1 MRKSLIALLLS
12 LLSVFSL
19 SGQESGGNLKH
30 SSEPLRYTVET
41 VPQTEILSWS
51 YVTDLSG
58 VVSPAQK
65 DSLNS
70 LCRFAK
76 DSLQAEIAVVVLPAI
91 DYGKYATLHEFGVGL
106 YNRWGIGGKKSQK
119 GLLIALTT
127 APGEREVSFITGYGM
142 EGALPDALC
151 KRIQSRDMIPYMKN
165 GEYGSGLIA
174 GVKAVNGIL
183 RGDVDPNAYDS
194 DDDGVDGLV
203 GFVFICLGLVILA
216 FIAIKVADRRK
227 RKRMGKSITCRS
239 CGVTGDMKYLRS
251 EIVSPATTRRTGT
264 LRHIYVCNRCGQE
277 NYVDEII
284 PRKPSGGNSGLG
296 GGRGPIVGGF
306 GGGGRSFG
314 GGSFGSFGGGLSG
327 GGGASSRF

>member
-1 MRKSLIALLLS
+1 MKKTLFILLFAMLP
-12 LLSVFSL
+12 LVSL
-19 SGQESGGNLKH
+19 SGQGSPENVSA
-30 SSEPLRYTVET
+30 PARYTVET
-41 VPQTEILSWS
+41 VPQTEILSWN

-58 VVSPAQK
+58 VVSTAQK

-76 DSLQAEIAVVVLPAI
+76 DSLQAEIAVVVLPAF
-91 DYGKYATLHEFGVGL
+91 DNGKYATLHEFGVEL

-142 EGALPDALC
+142 EGVLPDALC
-151 KRIQSRDMIPYMKN
+151 KRIQSRDMIPHMKN

-174 GVKAVNGIL
+174 GVEAVNGIL
-183 RGDVDPNAYDS
+183 RGDIDPDAYAS
-194 DDDGVDGLV
+194 DEVGADGLA
-203 GFVFICLGLVILA
+203 GFIFICLGLVILV
-216 FIAIKVADRRK
+216 FVAIKVADRKR

-239 CGVTGDMKYLRS
+239 CGVTGDMKYVRS

-264 LRHIYVCNRCGQE
+264 LRHIYVCRRCGQE

-284 PRKPSGGNSGLG
+284 PRKPSGGNSGFG
-296 GGRGPIVGGF
+296 GGSGPIVGGF

>member
-1 MRKSLIALLLS
+1 MKKTLFILLFAMLP
-12 LLSVFSL
+12 LVSL
-19 SGQESGGNLKH
+19 SGQGSPGNV
-30 SSEPLRYTVET
+30 SAPARYTVET
-41 VPQTEILSWS
+41 VPQTEILSWN

-65 DSLNS
+65 DSLSS

-76 DSLQAEIAVVVLPAI
+76 DSLQAEIAVVVLPAF
-91 DYGKYATLHEFGVGL
+91 DNGKYATLHEFGVEL

-142 EGALPDALC
+142 EGVLPDALC
-151 KRIQSRDMIPYMKN
+151 KRIQSRDMIPHMKN

-174 GVKAVNGIL
+174 GVEAVNGIL
-183 RGDVDPNAYDS
+183 RGDIDPDAYAS
-194 DDDGVDGLV
+194 DEVGADGLA
-203 GFVFICLGLVILA
+203 GFIFICLGLVILV
-216 FIAIKVADRRK
+216 FVAIKVADRKK

-239 CGVTGDMKYLRS
+239 CGVTGDMKYVRS
-251 EIVSPATTRRTGT
+251 EIVSPATTRHTGT
-264 LRHIYVCNRCGQE
+264 LRHIYVCRRCGQE

-284 PRKPSGGNSGLG
+284 PRKPSGGNSGFG
-296 GGRGPIVGGF
+296 GGSGPIVGGF